1 MQRYII
7 ELYLALADG
16 EKTEKPKDCENDN
29 KRKEISENKN
39 GEQQY
44 NRKENNIL

>member
-7 ELYLALADG
+7 RLCLALADD

-29 KRKEISENKN
+29 KRKEI
-39 GEQQY
+39 
-44 NRKENNIL
+44 I